1 MSTFP
6 SNAGY
11 PQAGQ
16 RVPVLPSNVESSGGH
31 GPNGDTVRPG
41 PSAMRSRLVGL
52 AEVAGIIAFAI
63 LLLYLLYALFQQFAP
78 SHLRPGQVI
87 GRTIGDI
94 KEAFDSVTAETAA
107 KLEAVRLQQE
117 AAQKIQLQDFEL
129 RVQERL
135 KILDAQLNI
144 ATQAAAKNY
153 EVAAQ
158 YQKLNAEMLG
168 RMAQVRIDQYQSQE
182 AGRAVAL
189 MFFDLA
195 GAAASIAGNGDYAA
209 TIEQRRN
216 QVQAAS
222 VGTIRSGMDEIY
234 SQMSALNPV
243 GTLVSPAQLNQQLA
257 QSPTAVA
264 PFPHTASAPTLQ
276 GGVVSPF
283 KKTP

>member
-6 SNAGY
+6 SDAGY

-16 RVPVLPSNVESSGGH
+16 RVPLHAGNVGSTGG
-31 GPNGDTVRPG
+31 GNPTGDDPRPQPNPR
-41 PSAMRSRLVGL
+41 RSRIVGL
-52 AEVAGIIAFAI
+52 VEVAGIIAFAI
-63 LLLYLLYALFQQFAP
+63 LLLYLLYALLQQFAP
-78 SHLRPGQVI
+78 DHLRPGQVI
-87 GRTIGDI
+87 GRTIGDV
-94 KEAFDSVTAETAA
+94 KQAYDSVTGETTA
-107 KLEAVRLQQE
+107 KLDAVRLQQE

-135 KILDAQLNI
+135 KTLDAQLNI
-144 ATQAAAKNY
+144 AMQAAAKNY

-158 YQKLNAEMLG
+158 YQKLNADMLG

-189 MFFDLA
+189 MFYDLA
-195 GAAASIAGNGDYAA
+195 GAAASIGGKEDYAA

-222 VGTIRSGMDEIY
+222 VGTIRSGMDDIY
-234 SQMSALNPV
+234 RQMSALNPV

-257 QSPTAVA
+257 QSPTAA
-264 PFPHTASAPTLQ
+264 PPFPHTASAPMLQ